1 MAKDCIIGNNCTIH
15 QGVTLGRAF
24 GGKKAG
30 CPSLGDNVICF
41 PGAKIIG
48 KVYVGKNVIIGANAV
63 VSNDI
68 PDNCVVVGVPA
79 KIVSKDSLNVLNNSY
94 LHYLG
99 WL

>member
-1 MAKDCIIGNNCTIH
+1 MAKDCIIGNNFTVH

-30 CPSLGDNVICF
+30 CPTIGDNVICF

-48 KVYVGKNVIIGANAV
+48 KVYVGNNVIIGANAV
-63 VSNDI
+63 VTNDI

-79 KIVSKDSLNVLNNSY
+79 KIVSKDSLKVFNDSS
-94 LHYLG
+94 LHYFG
-99 WL
+99 RA

>member
-1 MAKDCIIGNNCTIH
+1 MAKDCIIH